1 MTRQPRFGGTL
12 DHGHEA
18 AVFRNENKTLAML
31 RHLACVAED
40 ISKMC
45 CCSNFRAWAVLTKL
59 QSLSEH
65 VTVCNSVAV
74 ALFVTKT

>member
-59 QSLSEH
+59 QSLSEN